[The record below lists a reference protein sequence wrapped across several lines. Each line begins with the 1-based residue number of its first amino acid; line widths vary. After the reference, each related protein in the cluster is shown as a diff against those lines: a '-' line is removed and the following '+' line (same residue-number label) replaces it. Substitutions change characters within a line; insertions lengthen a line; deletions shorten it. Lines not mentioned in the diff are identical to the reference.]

1 LPEDIMT
8 TDYLDSSEFKQEHAA
23 YLRRNPKAAAA
34 WMQAEPSSPEQLQ
47 PVATAPRTLSAREII
62 EEALALTLRM
72 LAPSNPNPSEIHKS
86 LLRATL
92 ETLVRNAFGELDS
105 RVIIG
110 LPTGAGKTTCIAAA
124 IFTLHKHG
132 LLESHPVLALAE
144 QIKAGA
150 ELRDLLIE
158 GYGLR
163 TGTVDDAGTG
173 IPEHLISHVYSADEG
188 GDAPEVADVAP
199 VCIATHKRTRMVK
212 DIRRLLDY
220 QGTRR
225 ACWIDEGIL
234 ASSAFGLRADS
245 ATEQFLAI
253 QVAVK
258 SAREKNTF
266 KRWPAEGSEAAP
278 ETPEEHEERLVSL
291 MTWASKALAVY
302 EEARTALREAVA
314 ARVAGMKNSKLPVK
328 LSHRVSLPEPSF
340 DIDWAIGELKGQRVG
355 ELALRILEAASV
367 APDSFTLVSTGE
379 DQTVLQH
386 RRILPKE
393 LDHGVVVLDAGAE
406 VDALQRIDRALI
418 NAETLPWWPTDGTGK
433 PIPARG
439 LKDWSNV
446 ELHWMKTSSGKVSL
460 ENRGVF
466 TQLSEAAARF
476 IADHARAGDEILV
489 CTYRSRKQKLS
500 DVLPVAVRKLR
511 ADLTVACDGDTRPDR
526 DIWIRTTHWG
536 LHHSTNAFQQARI
549 VIGLGDFPISKADI
563 EALIL
568 GQASTTDDENSPA
581 VLKTVREEGNER
593 VLNAY
598 CATKLLQLAGR
609 GRSRQ
614 VVDGKAKEMI
624 FAFTTARRRTADLL
638 SEMAMKGCSR
648 VDWKLPEK
656 LEEARAAQRA
666 GLKNAAAPEDTKTQQ
681 AFAMLLPKLEALR
694 TDVGDVTV
702 SSRSLRATCGL
713 PGADGWLTPTVL
725 KKAIAMLEGLDGFEV
740 VATGRSDQRS
750 VRILAKLP
758 F

>member
-1 LPEDIMT
+1 MT
-8 TDYLDSSEFKQEHAA
+8 SDYSNSAEFKQEHAG
-23 YLRRNPKAAAA
+23 YLRRNPKAVAAR
-34 WMQAEPSSPEQLQ
+34 MQAEASTPECLQ
-47 PVATAPRTLSAREII
+47 PTESFTRNSTVREII
-62 EEALALTLRM
+62 EEALTLTLRM

-92 ETLVRNAFGELDS
+92 ETLVRNAFGELEP
-105 RVIIG
+105 RVIVG

-124 IFTLHKHG
+124 IFTLNRHG
-132 LLESHPVLALAE
+132 LLDTHPVLVLAE
-144 QIKAGA
+144 QIKAGS
-150 ELRDLLIE
+150 ELRELLAE
-158 GYGLR
+158 GYGRR
-163 TGTVDDAGTG
+163 TGLIDDADSG
-173 IPEHLISHVYSADEG
+173 IPERLISHVYSADEG
-188 GDAPEVADVAP
+188 GDAPEAADVTP

-220 QGTRR
+220 QGIRR

-266 KRWPAEGSEAAP
+266 KRWRAEGSEAAP

-291 MTWASKALAVY
+291 MTWASKSLAVY
-302 EEARTALREAVA
+302 EEARTTLRAAVA

-328 LSHRVSLPEPSF
+328 LSHRVSLPEPRF

-355 ELALRILEAASV
+355 ELAHRILEAASV
-367 APDSFTLVSTGE
+367 APDSFTLVSTGA

-393 LDHGVVVLDAGAE
+393 LDRGVVVLDAGAE

-418 NAETLPWWPTDGTGK
+418 NAETLPWWPRDDTGK
-433 PIPARG
+433 PIPARD

-460 ENRGVF
+460 ENRGIF
-466 TQLSEAAARF
+466 TQIVDAVAKL

-500 DVLPVAVRKLR
+500 DVLPVVVRKLR
-511 ADLTVACDGDTRPDR
+511 RDLKVACDGDTRPNVDL
-526 DIWIRTTHWG
+526 WIRTTHWG
-536 LHHSTNAFQQARI
+536 LHHSTNAFQAARI

-568 GQASTTDDENSPA
+568 GQASTTDDEESPA
-581 VLKTVREEGNER
+581 VQKIVREEGNER

-614 VVDGKAKEMI
+614 VVDGKAKDMI
-624 FAFTTARRRTADLL
+624 FAFTTARQSTAGLL
-638 SEMAMKGCSR
+638 QHTSMPGSR
-648 VDWKLPEK
+648 PVDWPLPQGLAEK
-656 LEEARAAQRA
+656 QKAQRA
-666 GLKNAAAPEDTKTQQ
+666 GLTQNSTAPEDTKMQH
-681 AFAMLLPKLEALR
+681 AVDLLSAGLIRLQKKDEAVAVDARRLR
-694 TDVGDVTV
+694 SV
-702 SSRSLRATCGL
+702 CGL
-713 PGADGWLTPTVL
+713 PGRDGWLTARVL
-725 KKAIAMLEGLDGFEV
+725 KTAVDRLGDMADFEIIRGGP
-740 VATGRSDQRS
+740 AGQRTIR
-750 VRILAKLP
+750 VLPELP

>member
-1 LPEDIMT
+1 MT
-8 TDYLDSSEFKQEHAA
+8 ADYFNSNEFKQEHAA

-34 WMQAEPSSPEQLQ
+34 RMQAEASRAERPQ
-47 PVATAPRTLSAREII
+47 PTETVPRTLRASEII

-72 LAPSNPNPSEIHKS
+72 LAPSNSNPSEIHKS
-86 LLRATL
+86 LLHATL
-92 ETLVRNAFGELDS
+92 ETLIRNAFGELDS
-105 RVIIG
+105 RVIVG

-132 LLESHPVLALAE
+132 LLESHPVLVLAE
-144 QIKAGA
+144 QIKAGT
-150 ELRDLLIE
+150 ELRELLVE
-158 GYGLR
+158 GYGRR
-163 TGTVDDAGTG
+163 TKLADDAASG
-173 IPEHLISHVYSADEG
+173 ILERLISHVYSIDEG
-188 GDAPEVADVAP
+188 GDAPEAADVAP

-258 SAREKNTF
+258 SAREKCTF
-266 KRWPAEGSEAAP
+266 KRWRAEGSESAP
-278 ETPEEHEERLVSL
+278 QTPEEHEERLVSL
-291 MTWASKALAVY
+291 MTWASKSLAVY
-302 EEARTALREAVA
+302 EEARATLRSDLA
-314 ARVAGMKNSKLPVK
+314 ARVAGMENAKLPVK
-328 LSHRVSLPEPSF
+328 VSRRVSLPEPSF

-355 ELALRILEAASV
+355 ELAHRILEAASV
-367 APDSFTLVSTGE
+367 APDSFTLVSTGA

-386 RRILPKE
+386 RRILPRE

-406 VDALQRIDRALI
+406 VDELQRIDRALI
-418 NAETLPWWPTDGTGK
+418 NAETLPWWPKSGGEK
-433 PIPARG
+433 PIPARD

-446 ELHWMKTSSGKVSL
+446 ELHRMKARSGKVSL

-466 TQLSEAAARF
+466 TQLVEATAQF
-476 IADHARAGDEILV
+476 IAEHARAGDEILV

-500 DVLPVAVRKLR
+500 DVLPDAVRRLR
-511 ADLTVACDGDTRPDR
+511 KDLRVACDGDTRPNVDL
-526 DIWIRTTHWG
+526 WIRTTHWG
-536 LHHSTNAFQQARI
+536 LHHSTNAFQEARI

-568 GQASTTDDENSPA
+568 GQASTTEDEGSLA
-581 VLKTVREEGNER
+581 VQKTVREEGNER

-614 VVDGKAKEMI
+614 VVAGKAKEMI
-624 FAFTTARRRTADLL
+624 FAFTTARQPTADLL
-638 SEMAMKGCSR
+638 HHTGMPGSR
-648 VDWKLPEK
+648 IVDWPLPQGLADK
-656 LEEARAAQRA
+656 QKAQRA
-666 GLKNAAAPEDTKTQQ
+666 GLAQNSKAAEDTRVQQ
-681 AFAMLLPKLEALR
+681 AVDLLAKGLIRLQKNDDPIAVDARRLR
-694 TDVGDVTV
+694 SV
-702 SSRSLRATCGL
+702 CGL
-713 PGADGWLTPTVL
+713 PGRDGWLTSRVL
-725 KKAIAMLEGLDGFEV
+725 KTAVDRLGDMPDFEV
-740 VATGRSDQRS
+740 VRGGDAGQRTIR
-750 VRILAKLP
+750 VLPELP